1 MAEKLNL
8 EFDFLIV
15 FQKKFN
21 SSFKSDVGEI
31 PIHFPNIDGE
41 NSVVTFRDVVEP
53 LEPSIKRTS
62 NFFHLFYR
70 PKENAKINKKEIMNA
85 IADKI
90 IEGCIK

>member
-41 NSVVTFRDVVEP
+41 NSVVSFRDVV
-53 LEPSIKRTS
+53 
-62 NFFHLFYR
+62 
-70 PKENAKINKKEIMNA
+70 
-85 IADKI
+85 
-90 IEGCIK
+90 